1 VYNKSAV
8 YFNEYIYSENDM
20 DEDKIHQ
27 FAINY
32 ISTNFKTVPEFRVCN
47 PDVEI
52 IECINL
58 ENDGHLKYSSTLT
71 PIDSS
76 EVGTKNITKIR
87 VGQEYLKKINSVEK
101 RLTVLILFTNLDK
114 QNPEFI
120 GVEYSNEG
128 RTRLLRD
135 SRVVEEKL
143 ITRQKKHYKFQNND
157 PSVVS
162 IKASLN
168 VISGVVKLEGQ
179 RKDFTLI

>member
-1 VYNKSAV
+1 
-8 YFNEYIYSENDM
+8 M

-32 ISTNFKTVPEFRVCN
+32 ISTNFKTVPEYRVCN

-101 RLTVLILFTNLDK
+101 RLTVLILFTNLD
-114 QNPEFI
+114 
-120 GVEYSNEG
+120 
-128 RTRLLRD
+128 
-135 SRVVEEKL
+135 
-143 ITRQKKHYKFQNND
+143 
-157 PSVVS
+157 
-162 IKASLN
+162 
-168 VISGVVKLEGQ
+168 
-179 RKDFTLI
+179 